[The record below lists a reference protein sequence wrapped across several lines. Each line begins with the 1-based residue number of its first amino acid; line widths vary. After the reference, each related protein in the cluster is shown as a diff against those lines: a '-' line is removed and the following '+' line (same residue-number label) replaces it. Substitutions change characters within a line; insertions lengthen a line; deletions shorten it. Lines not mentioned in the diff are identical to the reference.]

1 VNLANN
7 QLTALPELWV
17 TTWGKP
23 NASTGLLELELE
35 LEQQDG
41 GNKKNNSSAGVKVLV
56 LGNPLL
62 L

>member
-1 VNLANN
+1 MNLANN

-23 NASTGLLELELE
+23 NASTGLLELELGV
-35 LEQQDG
+35 EQQE